1 MLALFIY
8 IFWCWGHILNI
19 YVITWFIDSC
29 WTDLSLCLL
38 WWFWLNF
45 SFAWLCF
52 LLITVCMESLSLSL
66 HFHPIC
72 VMKSRVCSWVLFFN
86 LLRQLT
92 IFQLEGLICLHLKS
106 LLKGQDLLLLLCSL
120 FSVCFVVLL
129 FFSSVAFFVKWFF
142 IVVYSAS
149 FLLIWLSTIL
159 LRLPGNLHQAIDS
172 YNSL

>member
-19 YVITWFIDSC
+19 YVFTWFIDSC

-52 LLITVCMESLSLSL
+52 LLIIICMESLSLPF

-72 VMKSRVCSWVLFFN
+72 VMKSKLCSWVLFFN
-86 LLRQLT
+86 LLRPFN
-92 IFQLEGLICLHLKS
+92 ISQLEGLIHLHLKA
-106 LLKGQDLLLLLCSL
+106 LLKGQDLLLLLSSL
-120 FSVCFVVLL
+120 FYVCFVVLL
-129 FFSSVAFFVKWFF
+129 FFPSIAFFVKWFL
-142 IVVYSAS
+142 IVPCSDS
-149 FLLIWLSTIL
+149 FLLILLSTIL
-159 LRLPGNLHQAIDS
+159 LVVVTWELASSNW
-172 YNSL
+172 